1 MIESTQKNLATKA
14 SKINATAVYNE
25 LRLEHSLEIIAQK
38 LFLHTGTLKR
48 WEATNKIPNEYLYD
62 LNFLLGNKYDLQKID
77 FRSHNEFFTKKEVAK
92 YCYDCFVK
100 FLEIHKINLAQYTF
114 IEPSCGDLSF
124 YELMPKGQRIGID
137 LEYKNDEILCE
148 NFLGFAPNGCESSKE
163 TRESKERE
171 SSKESS
177 KLKAN
182 KSSTKSNA
190 CHIHNHC
197 HIEQSEI
204 SHKKYIVLGNPPFG
218 LRGNLALRFINHSS
232 DFGNGSYADF
242 VAFILPPLFDSD
254 GKGSPKKRV
263 RDFTL
268 VHSEKLPLDSFVYP
282 NGKSVEVATLFQIW
296 AHKRL
301 IENKTLNIAPSAP
314 KTCKD
319 YIKIY
324 SLSDGGTSSSTRNK
338 AMLYKCDLYLP
349 STCFHSSGKPQM
361 KIYDDF
367 ESLPHRRGYGI
378 VILPNDEN
386 IRERVREALKS
397 IDWVK
402 VSFLGTNSSLNLR
415 TSLIE
420 EALIDMGFCDK
431 H

>member
-1 MIESTQKNLATKA
+1 MIESTQKNLTTKA

-100 FLEIHKINLAQYTF
+100 FLEIHKIDLAQYTF

-148 NFLGFAPNGCESSKE
+148 NFLGFAPKECESSGKFS
-163 TRESKERE
+163 ESKKGE
-171 SSKESS
+171 SSE
-177 KLKAN
+177 
-182 KSSTKSNA
+182 KS
-190 CHIHNHC
+190 
-197 HIEQSEI
+197 
-204 SHKKYIVLGNPPFG
+204 KKYIVLGNPPFG

-254 GKGSPKKRV
+254 GKGSPKKRI

-301 IENKTLNIAPSAP
+301 IESKTLNIAPSAP

-386 IRERVREALKS
+386 VRERVRDALKS

-420 EALIDMGFCDK
+420 EALIEKGFYDK
-431 H
+431 R